1 MRLLH
6 YSDNPIGALYSFEQP
21 SHDLAWSGG
30 RKPSGLWVSV
40 EGPDD
45 WRSWCEAEGFRDCD
59 SQVTTEVILAPE
71 HGVLI
76 IDTLE
81 ALLAFHEESRMK
93 GGYSAA
99 REVIDWPRVAERHQ
113 GIIIAPYR
121 WEQRLDAPCDGWYYS
136 WDCASGCIWD
146 ASAIAG
152 LRQVSEGRPRAE
164 TSEPGAVV
172 VASLPAGGMD
182 P

>member
-6 YSDNPIGALYSFEQP
+6 YSDSPVEAVRSVRQP
-21 SHDLAWSGG
+21 SHHMAWHGG
-30 RKPSGLWVSV
+30 RKPDGFWVSV

-45 WRSWCEAEGFRDCD
+45 WRSWCETESFRDCD
-59 SQVTTEVILAPE
+59 RQIAYEVILAPN

-76 IDTLE
+76 IGTLS
-81 ALLAFHEESRMK
+81 AMLAFHAEYGVDGS
-93 GGYSAA
+93 YSSSGK
-99 REVIDWPRVAERHQ
+99 VIDWQRVARDYL

-121 WEQRLDAPCDGWYYS
+121 WEQRLDAPCGGWYYG

-146 ASAIAG
+146 AAAIAE
-152 LRQVSEGRPRAE
+152 LRQVSDGRPRAE
-164 TSEPGAVV
+164 TSEPGAGV
-172 VASLPAGGMD
+172 VADLTAGRR